1 MLMVDKIKKWL
12 ELFAAQLH
20 EKKTYLSELDS
31 AIGDGDHG
39 NNMARGADFLLK
51 SLDQSGDTSAVFKN
65 AAMAL
70 LSKVGGASG
79 PLYGSALLALS
90 KKAGETDDRSE
101 WIAAGAEAI
110 AHRGK
115 SEAGDKTMLDVWL
128 PVQKAL
134 ADGTLTHEKIDAFV
148 AETKSL
154 KAKKGRASYLGDR
167 SIGHIDPGAQSS
179 GYLFHTF
186 LEAGADHA

>member
-1 MLMVDKIKKWL
+1 MDQAVKKWL
-12 ELFAAQLH
+12 ELFADKLH
-20 EKKTYLSELDS
+20 ENKVYLSELDT

-51 SLDQSGDTSAVFKN
+51 SLNPADDIPTIFKK

-70 LSKVGGASG
+70 ISKVGGASG
-79 PLYGSALLALS
+79 PLYGSALLAIS
-90 KKAGETDDRSE
+90 KKAAETDDRTT
-101 WIAAGAEAI
+101 WVAAGAKAI

-134 ADGTLTHEKIDAFV
+134 AEDALTHEKIDAIV
-148 AETKSL
+148 EQTKDL
-154 KAKKGRASYLGDR
+154 KARKGRASYLGDR

-179 GYLFHTF
+179 GYLFHAF

>member
-1 MLMVDKIKKWL
+1 MADTIRTWL
-12 ELFAAQLH
+12 ELFAEKLQ

-39 NNMARGADFLLK
+39 NNMARGAEFLLK
-51 SLDQSGDTSAVFKN
+51 DLDQSAEAPARFKK
-65 AAMAL
+65 AAMTL

-79 PLYGSALLALS
+79 PLYGSALLGIS

-134 ADGTLTHEKIDAFV
+134 AENTLTHEKIDAFV
-148 AETKSL
+148 ESSKEL

-167 SIGHIDPGAQSS
+167 SVGHIDPGAQSS
-179 GYLFHTF
+179 GYLFHAL